1 MIVGGNLAILGVQ
14 IDAGAAI
21 GEGKKLDA
29 TIDGIGSSAE
39 AAEKKLAGLGD
50 AAAEAGGELGAAG
63 RGAKNAGNEIGGA
76 NQQAGRSQAS
86 FGGMALAA
94 GAALVVIEGLGTAV
108 SMFTNFLGDAIE
120 NSDRASAAVDR
131 MTAASDTLKAATG
144 DGLAPALE
152 SLAGI
157 LEEIASDPAAVETFQ
172 DIGAAV
178 GTVVELV
185 GEAIA
190 AFREYQTFLGSE
202 MVALNPFSGVSREEV
217 EQLRIVLE
225 MQRQLAQEAYQRR
238 QADKAAAGE
247 TDKARQAMEK
257 WVATLKRQGEERSR
271 AAARAASER
280 DREEKQLDSLIDKYD
295 RQGGAL
301 RQLEREERVLMRALE
316 DGRRPV
322 EDLTKALEELRKKR
336 EELDG
341 GISQKWVGTI
351 DVDRAEKSFITDKQ
365 LDDADKLLDKTK
377 DITVEARSAGE
388 EFYAWANGL
397 DMAAEALGGLNSDL
411 GRTLSAAAGVV
422 GMFGQMREM
431 QSNGATRGEMALAG
445 AEMGGQVFGL
455 GQSLGTGWQG
465 QRGKGK
471 FGGKLSGDYADVGA
485 MVGGAIGSIW
495 GPVGAMVGSV
505 IGGALGG
512 AIKSGADEGVA
523 KIRDAAGE
531 AKVSISR
538 NGGGLGTIVG
548 GLGRDVVQLT
558 EDITSSLGGELKG
571 IAGID
576 IKVRDDIVSVIIN
589 GYAKRFEDVDQAI
602 SYAVGEALKRSEI
615 SGLDSMIAA
624 GLQRADTSSLESLE
638 KDMADINT
646 VLGFGLGD
654 AAMAARAMTAEIDV
668 LTNSMMRLLGGTEE
682 LDRALSYIAT
692 EEARRWDDLRDR
704 ITGDSDSPAEIAAER
719 EQDRLMFN
727 AERALR
733 IADLQA
739 RREELAAQLQLLQGQ
754 ESLAEAR
761 IRISAYE
768 LDATAKIMDQEVK
781 LLGQFS
787 QAAAIAT
794 GVSIDTVR
802 AQLAALDQLIAAM
815 PPEIGK
821 GDLKPLGG
829 QGGGVGKFGND
840 FGRITG
846 RWENMTQKWKDAQ
859 ENLLDGLQRIAL
871 GESTTAFTGRERA
884 MLAKSELD
892 SLIGRARG
900 GDVDAVGRLD
910 DAFGDFAEIY
920 KTFTGGGQGF
930 LGDFRDVFSEY
941 YEELQRI
948 GTMERPSRT
957 RTGNVVFDER
967 FHRGQTEQLREQREH
982 RRQAREDMRALTM
995 AVHAGNK
1002 QQRELAAA
1010 LRRNNPDTVQVRRRR
1025 AQP

>member
-190 AFREYQTFLGSE
+190 AFREYQTFLSSE

-341 GISQKWVGTI
+341 GISQKWIGTI

-388 EFYAWANGL
+388 EFYDWADSL
-397 DMAAEALGGLNSDL
+397 DMAAGSLGDLNSDL
-411 GRTLSAAAGVV
+411 GKTLSAAADIVASFAKLQELKSIGAS
-422 GMFGQMREM
+422 REEFANA
-431 QSNGATRGEMALAG
+431 SADLAG
-445 AEMGGQVFGL
+445 QVYGL
-455 GQSLGTGWQG
+455 GQGLGLFGP
-465 QRGKGK
+465 KGGTSQYGAQK
-471 FGGKLSGDYADVGA
+471 EGNYSGEGSAVGA
-485 MVGGAIGSIW
+485 VIGAAIGTYF
-495 GPVGAMVGSV
+495 GATMQGAQIGAAAGGMIGSFV
-505 IGGALGG
+505 
-512 AIKSGADEGVA
+512 KKGADEALGQLAVEF
-523 KIRDAAGE
+523 GQVG
-531 AKVSISR
+531 VSISKSE
-538 NGGGLGTIVG
+538 GGLSSVLGKVG
-548 GLGRDVVQLT
+548 QGIHEALEQAMAA
-558 EDITSSLGGELKG
+558 LGGELG
-571 IAGID
+571 ALPEVSL
-576 IKVRDDIVSVIIN
+576 KVRDDVITVVV
-589 GYAKRFEDVDQAI
+589 GAVKGKFDSMDDAI
-602 SYAVGEALKRSEI
+602 SFATAEILKQGQITGMSENVRNA
-615 SGLDSMIAA
+615 IANS
-624 GLQRADTSSLESLE
+624 TKESLE
-638 KDMADINT
+638 ALLSDIDFAVSLDRVGMQPIEAAIEDYLSQYRAAVERATRLGLDTSKVGEGLAINLGQSRDAILGVQEDPAKRIQRESAIFNARIALLEAEETAKLSDLEFRRSILAAEIEVAKADASAKIQSIEISKGVLSADI
-646 VLGFGLGD
+646 
-654 AAMAARAMTAEIDV
+654 AIAQAE
-668 LTNSMMRLLGGTEE
+668 
-682 LDRALSYIAT
+682 Y
-692 EEARRWDDLRDR
+692 
-704 ITGDSDSPAEIAAER
+704 
-719 EQDRLMFN
+719 
-727 AERALR
+727 
-733 IADLQA
+733 
-739 RREELAAQLQLLQGQ
+739 
-754 ESLAEAR
+754 
-761 IRISAYE
+761 
-768 LDATAKIMDQEVK
+768 K
-781 LLGQFS
+781 LLDGKF
-787 QAAAIAT
+787 
-794 GVSIDTVR
+794 
-802 AQLAALDQLIAAM
+802 AQLAALDAAIAASSALLANL
-815 PPEIGK
+815 P
-821 GDLKPLGG
+821 DLISESDIAKAISRAR
-829 QGGGVGKFGND
+829 GGGDRAIKDFGND

-995 AVHAGNK
+995 AVHAGN
-1002 QQRELAAA
+1002 QQARDLAEQIRREG
-1010 LRRNNPDTVQVRRRR
+1010 R
-1025 AQP
+1025 AYGVGR